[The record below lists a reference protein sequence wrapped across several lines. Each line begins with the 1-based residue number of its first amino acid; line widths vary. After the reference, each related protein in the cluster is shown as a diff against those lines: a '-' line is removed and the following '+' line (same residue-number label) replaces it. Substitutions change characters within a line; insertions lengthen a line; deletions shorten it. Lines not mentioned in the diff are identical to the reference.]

1 MKNFNLPFHFFL
13 LFLFFACS
21 NNNNDFDASGTF
33 EAEEFII
40 SSESNG
46 KILEL
51 KFEEGDTLRK
61 NQVVAL
67 VDTTQLHLKKE
78 QLIFSM
84 AALKTKLPDIE
95 SQLSAIEEQIKTA
108 EREKNRIEILVNEKS
123 VSPKQLDDITSQLE
137 ILKKQYNATKTN
149 LTITQKSI
157 LSETNP
163 IKSQIEQIED
173 QIKKSI
179 IVNPIDGI
187 VLARYS
193 KENELVSQGKAI
205 YKIANLSEMTLRA
218 FVTGDQLPKLK
229 IGQNVKVYIDHDE
242 KNRKEYE
249 GKIYWISSKAEFTP
263 KTIQTKDE
271 RANLVYAVK
280 IKVKNDG
287 YIKIGMYG
295 EVKF

>member
-1 MKNFNLPFHFFL
+1 MKNFNLQFHFFI

-21 NNNNDFDASGTF
+21 NNKNDFDASGTF

-67 VDTTQLHLKKE
+67 VDTTQLHFKKE

-123 VSPKQLDDITSQLE
+123 VSQKQLDDIASQLE
-137 ILKKQYNATKTN
+137 ILKKQYIATKTN

-163 IKSQIEQIED
+163 IKSQIEQLKD
-173 QIKKSI
+173 QIKKSV

-193 KENELVSQGKAI
+193 KENELASQGKAI
-205 YKIANLSEMTLRA
+205 YKIADLSEMTLRA
-218 FVTGDQLPKLK
+218 FVTGNQLPELK
-229 IGQNVKVYIDHDE
+229 IGQSVKVYIDQDE